1 MKPREREDR
10 RYLAGSDNPIDLPER
25 VMLSLL
31 PDPASGRRLL
41 DVGCGVGTISLE
53 LQRRGFRVSGIDF
66 SSVGVKKARAKGI
79 EALLCD
85 VDASG
90 IPFEDHS
97 FDVIWAGDVLEH
109 LFDPI
114 SMLEEVS
121 RILKPGGKALI
132 STPNDMHSY
141 SRLSMFVTG
150 RSPQSATYRRLRQCK
165 HHTVMSSE
173 LLEYMLNTSGFSRY
187 SIGSIAKLPTRKRRH
202 SKSRLLGSL
211 FGRVF
216 IAEAYR

>member
-141 SRLSMFVTG
+141 SRL
-150 RSPQSATYRRLRQCK
+150 RQCK